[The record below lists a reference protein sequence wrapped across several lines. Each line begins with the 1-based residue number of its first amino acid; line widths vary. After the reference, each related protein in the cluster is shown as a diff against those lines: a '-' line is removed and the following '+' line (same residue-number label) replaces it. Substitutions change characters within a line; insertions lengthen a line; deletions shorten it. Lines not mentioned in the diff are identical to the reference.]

1 MSFWSILGKALGLV
15 PAVVEAVSS
24 IAQAATKK
32 APRKP
37 LERPH
42 FWAQGNRCVYCGKE
56 RSPEREQQ
64 LCSEVSL

>member
-1 MSFWSILGKALGLV
+1 MSIFEIVGKLLGLV
-15 PAVVEAVSS
+15 SPVVDAVSS
-24 IAQAATKK
+24 IAQAASKR

-42 FWAQGNRCVYCGKE
+42 HWAQGNRCVYCGKE
-56 RSPEREQQ
+56 RTPEREQQ

>member
-1 MSFWSILGKALGLV
+1 VSFWSIIGRAIGLV

-42 FWAQGNRCVYCGKE
+42 FWAQGNRCVYCGVS
-56 RSPEREQQ
+56 RTLSNEQQ
-64 LCSEVSL
+64 LCKAVSL